1 MEPDGRYRPESW
13 ISEKPRRESLLGR
26 NPKKVPM
33 AIAFGNYEGLIG
45 FTEKQP
51 GENVIKLLK

>member
-1 MEPDGRYRPESW
+1 MADACDPNPGFLRN
-13 ISEKPRRESLLGR
+13 PRRESLLGR

-33 AIAFGNYEGLIG
+33 AIAFGNYEGLIE

-51 GENVIKLLK
+51 GENAMELLK

>member
-1 MEPDGRYRPESW
+1 MADACDPNPGFLRN
-13 ISEKPRRESLLGR
+13 PRRESLLGQ

-33 AIAFGNYEGLIG
+33 AIAFGNYEGLIE

-51 GENVIKLLK
+51 WKTQWSY